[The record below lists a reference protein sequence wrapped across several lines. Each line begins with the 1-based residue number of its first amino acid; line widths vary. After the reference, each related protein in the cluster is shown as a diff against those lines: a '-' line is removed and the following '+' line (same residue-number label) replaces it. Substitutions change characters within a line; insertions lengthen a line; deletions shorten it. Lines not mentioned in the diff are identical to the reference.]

1 MELINR
7 GENNQGG
14 VVITAVEGK
23 QTRTGSKNSKRS
35 TVIKVREEVTT
46 KTNKSRHSP
55 TGQNAKKLTKDEKHH
70 RIYDRPRWISQST
83 V

>member
-35 TVIKVREEVTT
+35 TVIKIREEVTT
-46 KTNKSRHSP
+46 KTNKNRHSL
-55 TGQNAKKLTKDEKHH
+55 TGQNAKKLTKDEKH
-70 RIYDRPRWISQST
+70 
-83 V
+83 